1 MELRHLRYFMAVAEE
16 LNFTRAAVRLHMAQ
30 PPLSQQIQNLENA
43 LGVSLFERSKRRVA
57 LTPAGQRFLVD
68 ARRALEA
75 AEGAV
80 LNAQRMARGQI
91 GELRV
96 GFTSSVPFTGLLPDL
111 LRRYR
116 AAYPQVTVSLRE
128 SFTSDQFDALVDDR
142 LDIGIVRNEGLA
154 CPPGIEL
161 RELRRDPL
169 RLVLPARHPLSR
181 AAAVSLADLR
191 DEEFIMYPADAG
203 TGLGMLVRRLCAA
216 VGFAPK
222 VVQEAREATTQ
233 IGLVAAGLG
242 VAVLPAPLE
251 CVRMAGVHYLPVS
264 DEDAFVSLALAM
276 RAEPRS
282 PLATNFLQLIA

>member
-1 MELRHLRYFMAVAEE
+1 MELRHLRYFVAVAEE
-16 LNFTRAAVRLHMAQ
+16 LSFTRAAIRLHMAQ
-30 PPLSQQIQNLENA
+30 PPLSQQIQNLETT
-43 LGVSLFERSKRRVA
+43 LGVRLFERSKRRVT
-57 LTPAGQRFLVD
+57 LTAAGQRFLVD

-116 AAYPQVTVSLRE
+116 AAYPQVAVSLRE
-128 SFTSDQFDALVDDR
+128 LFTSDQFDALVDGR
-142 LDIGIVRNEGLA
+142 LDIGIVRNDGLA

-169 RLVLPARHPLSR
+169 RLVLPARHPLSQ
-181 AAAVSLADLR
+181 AKSVSLADVCN
-191 DEEFIMYPADAG
+191 ESFIMYPADAG
-203 TGLGMLVRRLCAA
+203 TGLGMQVRRLCAA
-216 VGFAPK
+216 AGFVPN

-242 VAVLPAPLE
+242 VAMLPAPLE

-264 DEDAFVSLALAM
+264 DEGAFVSLALATHS
-276 RAEPRS
+276 EPRS
-282 PLATNFLQLIA
+282 PLSANFLQLVA